1 MTAIS
6 GVAAS
11 PIPQT
16 PARVGGTDSDG
27 DKDGSKSAAANA
39 PAAPAPAVS
48 KPTDTLGNN
57 VNTFA

>member
-6 GVAAS
+6 GVAAT

-16 PARVGGTDSDG
+16 PARVGGADSDG
-27 DKDGSKSAAANA
+27 DNDGSKGPSATA
-39 PAAPAPAVS
+39 PAAPAPVVS